1 MTRVLLIDNYDSFS
15 YNLVQAFRV
24 LGAEVI
30 VRRNDTH
37 SLASLMDTKPT
48 HLVLSPGPGTPDDAG
63 CCIPLLLETLG
74 QLPLLGVCLG
84 HQCLAQA
91 LGGKVV
97 QAPKGMHGKTSQI
110 HHDGEGLFR
119 DCPQPMEVGRYHSL
133 IAAPAELPQSLNIT
147 ASTSD
152 DQIMAI
158 AHQRFHAYGLQFHP
172 ESILTPEG
180 PKVLRNFLQHTGGL
194 R

>member
-1 MTRVLLIDNYDSFS
+1 MNRVLLIDNYDSFS

-24 LGAEVI
+24 LGAEVV

-37 SLASLMDTKPT
+37 SLAELMSTEPT
-48 HLVLSPGPGTPDDAG
+48 HLVLSPGPGTPDEAG

-74 QLPLLGVCLG
+74 ELPLLGVCLG

-91 LGGKVV
+91 LGGRVIR
-97 QAPKGMHGKTSQI
+97 APKGMHGKTSQI
-110 HHDGEGLFR
+110 RHNGDGLFVN
-119 DCPQPMEVGRYHSL
+119 CSQPMEVGRYHSL
-133 IAAPAELPQSLNIT
+133 IASTDDLPDELIVT
-147 ASTSD
+147 ASTENG
-152 DQIMAI
+152 QIMAME
-158 AHQRFHAYGLQFHP
+158 HQRFHAYGLQFHP

-180 PKVLRNFLQHTGGL
+180 PTVLRNFLQHTGGL